1 MCPDNKRD
9 RPTLEKIILD
19 NVEQGPT
26 IYTDGWKA
34 YANLEAKGY
43 KWDYVN
49 YSEEFTKYNYDYANM
64 ITQNR

>member
-9 RPTLEKIILD
+9 RPTLEKITLD
-19 NVEQGPT
+19 NVELGTT

-49 YSEEFTKYNYDYANM
+49 
-64 ITQNR
+64 